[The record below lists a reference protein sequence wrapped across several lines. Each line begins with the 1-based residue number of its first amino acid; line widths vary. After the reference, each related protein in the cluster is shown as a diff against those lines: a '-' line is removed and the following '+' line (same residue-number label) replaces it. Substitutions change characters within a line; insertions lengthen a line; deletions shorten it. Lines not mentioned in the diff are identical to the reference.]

1 MSRSSESSVDSALET
16 ETLVILLFGLK
27 LVRIHSLKWIRVSE
41 LLTNIYDSEEYDF
54 PPEIHN
60 LMKTYK
66 PRHLRYIKPLVA
78 YAIHDLTNTPT
89 DLHAIRTKEL
99 NADLGYSTECS
110 LNPVSGD
117 GTCLNLIVEEPLPIE
132 QVHKNYRFRS
142 REVVLFLKQH
152 EVDVYPSG
160 LHPPQVSFGKT
171 QDGKELW
178 CKLTNKREV
187 EVFRKLKDHDPASHH
202 IATLFLEP
210 YLLPNGDWLITMPDL
225 GEDLDKIVSNAPQY
239 LAGPVMLRIARDLC
253 SAISFLHSQNM
264 YHLDIKPQ
272 NLLAHIAKDCEFT
285 VADLGWVTSGRYV
298 AYATGTYD
306 YAPPEV
312 RRWFEWEEAQKEGGD
327 SGDQPPPE
335 RYSTRKADA
344 WAIGNAIAILLRR
357 MLKSD
362 EPPHVDHRHD
372 LKKFAKWMMAKRPP
386 MKVALEA
393 LGRIGVPSPVDSAV
407 EDVSRSTCISSG
419 GV

>member
-1 MSRSSESSVDSALET
+1 MSQSSESSLDSALET
-16 ETLVILLFGLK
+16 ETLVVLLFGLK
-27 LVRIHSLKWIRVSE
+27 LVRVHSLKWIRVSE
-41 LLTNIYDSEEYDF
+41 LLAKIYDSEEYDL
-54 PPEIHN
+54 PPEVHN

-66 PRHLRYIKPLVA
+66 PRRLRYSKPLVA

-89 DLHAIRTKEL
+89 DLHAMRTMEL
-99 NADLGYSTECS
+99 DADLGYST
-110 LNPVSGD
+110 G
-117 GTCLNLIVEEPLPIE
+117 LIEHSVEAFTDRASTQE
-132 QVHKNYRFRS
+132 
-142 REVVLFLKQH
+142 
-152 EVDVYPSG
+152 
-160 LHPPQVSFGKT
+160 PQVSFSRGRSLPEAARGGRLSERPISFGRA

-225 GEDLDKIVSNAPQY
+225 GEDLDEIVSNAPQY
-239 LAGPVMLRIARDLC
+239 LAGPVMLRIARDL
-253 SAISFLHSQNM
+253 ISWRTLPKTANSLWQ
-264 YHLDIKPQ
+264 
-272 NLLAHIAKDCEFT
+272 T
-285 VADLGWVTSGRYV
+285 WG
-298 AYATGTYD
+298 
-306 YAPPEV
+306 EV
-312 RRWFEWEEAQKEGGD
+312 RKWFEWEEARKEGGG
-327 SGDQPPPE
+327 SADQPPPE

-372 LKKFAKWMMAKRPP
+372 LKKFAKWMMAKRPL

-393 LGRIGVPSPVDSAV
+393 LDRIGVPSPVDSAV
-407 EDVSRSTCISSG
+407 EDVS
-419 GV
+419 